1 MHVTSRIWNAQGP
14 GMSWVRCRMSDRCGW
29 WVGGEWGWGVGCVGH
44 GWLWPAISNHGG
56 SWLFMARHEQPLSQS
71 GQNQTQA
78 FKAPKPNGDISEKS
92 HCAFPPRNFR
102 AVLLCFVMFCC
113 NLNVPPAQPFSVSL
127 GNHMQVQ
134 DGSI

>member
-1 MHVTSRIWNAQGP
+1 
-14 GMSWVRCRMSDRCGW
+14 MSDRCGW
-29 WVGGEWGWGVGCVGH
+29 WVGGEWGGGVGCVGH

-92 HCAFPPRNFR
+92 HIVSHSPT
-102 AVLLCFVMFCC
+102 VLSHRETSEHFC
-113 NLNVPPAQPFSVSL
+113 NIL
-127 GNHMQVQ
+127 
-134 DGSI
+134 